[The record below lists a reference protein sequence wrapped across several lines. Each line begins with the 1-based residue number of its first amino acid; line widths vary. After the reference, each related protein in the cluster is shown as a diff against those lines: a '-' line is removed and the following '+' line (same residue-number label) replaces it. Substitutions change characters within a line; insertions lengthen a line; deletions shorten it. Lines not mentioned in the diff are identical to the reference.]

1 MPDTSYAPATV
12 AAPQR
17 RAGRGRRVGAAV
29 PVGDLVA
36 PRGWFAVA
44 VSAELHREQVLRRIV
59 AGEELAVWRTAGG
72 TAAVATAW
80 CPHLGAHLGCTGRV
94 RGEQLECGFHG
105 FRFSPEGA
113 CTGTG
118 YGGRAPARAA
128 LATWRTRETGGVVFI
143 WYDPAGEPPT
153 FDLPEIDLD
162 GWTAPSWRTTTF
174 AGHPIETTENSVDI
188 GHLGFLHGYDDVREL
203 EPARAEGAC
212 LRARY
217 QMTRGGRSSGL
228 RLPTMRTEFD
238 VSVHGLGCSLVDL
251 EVLTLGAR
259 QRLYV
264 LPTPLGGGMVTLRLG
279 VATSL
284 TPLEAAPGLTRRLPA
299 SLVARALRELT
310 LLGLYFDVAQDRRIW
325 VTKRHVRHPVLAEGD
340 GPIGLYRRWASQ
352 FMAGSTTLTSE
363 PTGS

>member
-1 MPDTSYAPATV
+1 
-12 AAPQR
+12 
-17 RAGRGRRVGAAV
+17 
-29 PVGDLVA
+29 
-36 PRGWFAVA
+36 
-44 VSAELHREQVLRRIV
+44 
-59 AGEELAVWRTAGG
+59 
-72 TAAVATAW
+72 
-80 CPHLGAHLGCTGRV
+80 
-94 RGEQLECGFHG
+94 
-105 FRFSPEGA
+105 
-113 CTGTG
+113 
-118 YGGRAPARAA
+118 
-128 LATWRTRETGGVVFI
+128 VFV

-162 GWTAPSWRTTTF
+162 GWTAPSWRTATF

-188 GHLGFLHGYDDVREL
+188 GHLGFLHGYDDVTEL
-203 EPARAEGAC
+203 EPAHADGAC

-251 EVLTLGAR
+251 HVLTLGAR

-264 LPTPLGGGMVTLRLG
+264 LPTPLGGGLVTLRLG
-279 VATSL
+279 VAGRL
-284 TPLEAAPGLTRRLPA
+284 APLEAAPGLAKRLGVP
-299 SLVARALRELT
+299 LVARALREFT

-325 VTKRHVRHPVLAEGD
+325 VTKRHVPHPVLAEGD

-352 FMAGSTTLTSE
+352 FMVDGAALRSE